1 MSAELMAM
9 PEAQQDT
16 ERRTGHD
23 RRAHGDEGRRAPRE
37 RTSTLSYVLRSLALV
52 VVLLVVIVFTVRHT
66 RPVFATRGTVADELR
81 RHAPGAAAVLA
92 PDDSTPIERFMA
104 TDKFRE
110 EQRNF
115 YEDVMRTGQV
125 DSARADSIA
134 TFAVRE
140 AYLRNISPALV
151 FGVMLT
157 ENARFISGAMSN
169 VGAVGLMQVY
179 PKVWLK
185 KEFSDSLG
193 TDLASDSTN
202 VRYGVFILSKYFNPK
217 TRSGEVKTRDYR
229 SALLHYNGCVRGTN
243 TPNCKSYPDKVRRYV
258 EASAT
263 SICDGRSFYQC
274 IAKPFIE
281 GILGEPPRSR

>member
-1 MSAELMAM
+1 MTGDVGEG
-9 PEAQQDT
+9 
-16 ERRTGHD
+16 ERRRGAE
-23 RRAHGDEGRRAPRE
+23 RREHGEDGRRGKRE
-37 RTSTLSYVLRSLALV
+37 STSPLSYVLRSLALIA
-52 VVLLVVIVFTVRHT
+52 VLVVVIVFTVRHT
-66 RPVFATRGTVADELR
+66 RPVFATQGTVAEELR
-81 RHAPGAAAVLA
+81 KRAPEAAAVLA
-92 PDDSTPIERFMA
+92 PADNAPMDRFMA

-110 EQRNF
+110 EKANF
-115 YEDVMRTGQV
+115 FEDIMRTGQV

-134 TFAVRE
+134 QFAVRE
-140 AYLRNISPALV
+140 AYTRGISPALV

-202 VRYGVFILSKYFNPK
+202 VRYGVFILSKYFHPRTSTGG
-217 TRSGEVKTRDYR
+217 TRTRDYR
-229 SALLHYNGCVRGTN
+229 TALLRYNGCVKGSN
-243 TPNCKSYPDKVRRYV
+243 TPNCKTYPDKVKRYV
-258 EASAT
+258 ESSAT
-263 SICDGRSFYQC
+263 SLCNGRGFIDC

-281 GILGEPPRSR
+281 GLLGESSSTPSR

>member
-1 MSAELMAM
+1 MSGDGK
-9 PEAQQDT
+9 PD
-16 ERRTGHD
+16 ERRARGD
-23 RRAHGDEGRRAPRE
+23 RREHGDGGRRGAAKA
-37 RTSTLSYVLRSLALV
+37 TSPLVYVIRSLVLIC
-52 VVLLVVIVFTVRHT
+52 VLLVVIVFTVRHT
-66 RPVFATRGTVADELR
+66 RPVFATRGTVGEELR
-81 RHAPGAAAVLA
+81 KRAPEAAAVLA
-92 PDDSTPIERFMA
+92 PDDSTPITRFMA

-140 AYLRNISPALV
+140 AYIRNISPAII

-185 KEFSDSLG
+185 KEFTDSLG
-193 TDLASDSTN
+193 RDLASDSTN
-202 VRYGVFILSKYFNPK
+202 VRFGVFILSRYFNPRTK
-217 TRSGEVKTRDYR
+217 SGETRTRDYR
-229 SALLHYNGCVRGTN
+229 SALLRYNGCVKGTN
-243 TPNCKSYPDKVRRYV
+243 TPNCKTYPDKVKRYV
-258 EASAT
+258 EASAK
-263 SICDGRSFYQC
+263 SICDGRGFYDC
-274 IAKPFIE
+274 IAKPFIN
-281 GILGEPPRSR
+281 GLLGEDDTAGR